1 MKHTEVTETNTLSDK
16 AKAYKNANGKLKA
29 NLRLNVLYLN
39 RAELATETDKANK
52 LDYWASLFQSDTWE
66 DLKRLAVQDPLGE
79 EVAEVMY
86 EAMIQSEEQT
96 MFEAHQ
102 RYLDYLSAAKR
113 SGLAEGYDKG
123 YEQHLITQIC
133 KKLARGLSADQ
144 IALEVEEDPARV
156 ATICNIAKKY
166 APKYDVESIASEL
179 HETPKAD

>member
-52 LDYWASLFQSDTWE
+52 LDY
-66 DLKRLAVQDPLGE
+66 
-79 EVAEVMY
+79 
-86 EAMIQSEEQT
+86 
-96 MFEAHQ
+96 
-102 RYLDYLSAAKR
+102 LSAAKR
-113 SGLAEGYDKG
+113 SGLAEG

-133 KKLARGLSADQ
+133 KKLVRGLSADQ
-144 IALEVEEDPARV
+144 IAPEVEEDPARV

-166 APKYDVESIASEL
+166 APEYDVERIASEL